1 MFSCSICLLSR
12 SGFSD
17 RCRFTRT
24 NHPGSFLQ
32 IILADEVNRRDRR
45 RLELRFQRA
54 DSSMPSSHSSSW
66 HAPNTSCSSTLPV
79 WARAS
84 SLRLFG
90 YAAIGADHS
99 VRFLRAAD
107 SSRVMAQAR
116 SDHSSD
122 RTFLSPDLLIL
133 DDLGLHRM
141 PQQRSMDLNELVIAR
156 HQRASFVI
164 T

>member
-1 MFSCSICLLSR
+1 MTDVGLPGQITLDPSCR
-12 SGFSD
+12 
-17 RCRFTRT
+17 
-24 NHPGSFLQ
+24 
-32 IILADEVNRRDRR
+32 
-45 RLELRFQRA
+45 
-54 DSSMPSSHSSSW
+54 SSS
-66 HAPNTSCSSTLPV
+66 PTRSTAGPQGVGTALPEGRLLDAV
-79 WARAS
+79 FSLQFLARTEHVLLVDPAGAGKS
-84 SLRLFG
+84 FIAQAIG
-90 YAAIGADHS
+90 YAAIRADHL

-107 SSRVMAQAR
+107 SFRVLAQAR

-133 DDLGLHRM
+133 DDLSLHRM

>member
-1 MFSCSICLLSR
+1 M
-12 SGFSD
+12 
-17 RCRFTRT
+17 
-24 NHPGSFLQ
+24 Q
-32 IILADEVNRRDRR
+32 VILADEVNRRATGSWSCASREG
-45 RLELRFQRA
+45 RLLDAVFSLQF
-54 DSSMPSSHSSSW
+54 
-66 HAPNTSCSSTLPV
+66 L
-79 WARAS
+79 ARTEHVLLVDPAGVGKS
-84 SLRLFG
+84 FIAQAIG
-90 YAAIGADHS
+90 YAAIRTDHS

-107 SSRVMAQAR
+107 SFRVLAQAR